1 MFTGLIEDVGK
12 VQKLERRGSSA
23 RLAIATALPAAEF
36 FIGDSVAVNGACL
49 TVTGIAA
56 GTLLSFDVSPETMD
70 RSGLGRLT
78 SGDRVNLERAMRL
91 SDRLGGHIVT
101 GHIDCV
107 ATIAGQ
113 REESGNILFSFRIPS
128 ENLRYI
134 IEKGSVAIDGI
145 SLTVNSV
152 TLDGFS
158 VNIIPH
164 TAQMTTLRF
173 KKPGNSVNIET
184 DIIGKY
190 VERLLTGS
198 GSAREPGGISM
209 KKLMENGFA

>member
-12 VQKLERRGSSA
+12 LQKLERSGSSA
-23 RLAIATALPAAEF
+23 RLAVSTSLSAAEF
-36 FIGDSVAVNGACL
+36 LLGDSVAINGVCL
-49 TVTGIAA
+49 TVTSIA
-56 GTLLSFDVSPETMD
+56 GSLLTFDVSPETLD
-70 RSGLGRLT
+70 KSGLGRLS
-78 SGDRVNLERAMRL
+78 SGDMVNLERAMRL

-107 ATIAGQ
+107 ATVAAK
-113 REESGNILFSFRIPS
+113 REESGNILLSFRIPA
-128 ENLRYI
+128 EKCRYV

-152 TLDGFS
+152 TSDTFS

-164 TAQMTTLRF
+164 TAKNTTLGLR
-173 KKPGNSVNIET
+173 KPGDIVNIET

-190 VERLLTGS
+190 VERLLSGS
-198 GSAREPGGISM
+198 GRTSDPGGISM
-209 KKLMENGFA
+209 QKLMENGFA

>member
-12 VQKLERRGSSA
+12 VQRLERRGSSA
-23 RLAIATALPAAEF
+23 VLSVSTVLPAAEF
-36 FIGDSVAVNGACL
+36 SLGDSVAVNGVCL
-49 TVTGIAA
+49 TVTRIDGA
-56 GTLLSFDVSPETMD
+56 TLSFDASPETLD
-70 RSGLGRLT
+70 RSGLGRL
-78 SGDRVNLERAMRL
+78 SPGAPVNLERAMRL

-107 ATIAGQ
+107 ATVAGR
-113 REESGNILFSFRIPS
+113 REEAGNIRFSFRLPV
-128 ENLRYI
+128 ENCRYLV
-134 IEKGSVAIDGI
+134 EKGSVAIDGI

-152 TLDGFS
+152 ASDSFT

-173 KKPGNSVNIET
+173 RAPGDTVNIET
-184 DIIGKY
+184 DIIGKF
-190 VERLLTGS
+190 VERLFPCLGTAGNS
-198 GSAREPGGISM
+198 EGISL

>member
-23 RLAIATALPAAEF
+23 RLAIETALPAAEF
-36 FIGDSVAVNGACL
+36 QVGDSVAVNGVCL
-49 TVTGIAA
+49 TVTSRA
-56 GTLLSFDVSPETMD
+56 GTLLSFDVSPETLD

-78 SGDRVNLERAMRL
+78 SGNQVNLERAMRL

-107 ATIAGQ
+107 ATIAG
-113 REESGNILFSFRIPS
+113 RLEESGNIQFSFRIPS

-145 SLTVNSV
+145 SLTVNRV
-152 TLDGFS
+152 TPDGFS

-173 KKPGNSVNIET
+173 KKPGDKVNMET

-198 GSAREPGGISM
+198 SSAREPGGISL